1 MQYRELIKGLVE
13 KAGIVGEVEIDDEE
27 RCLLEFDGFG
37 IVIQGVDAANTISFI
52 APVADLPPEN
62 PERLYRVLLEAN
74 HIFEGT
80 GGATLSVNPDG
91 GFVYLCRQL
100 DSRPLNVDELAGA
113 LDGFL
118 DTLVAWRTFIGEYRA
133 RPAEEPPAEDGLL
146 PELDDGFIRG

>member
-13 KAGIVGEVEIDDEE
+13 KAGIAGEVEIDDEE

-37 IVIQGVDAANTISFI
+37 VVIQGVDAANAITFVS
-52 APVADLPPEN
+52 PVAELPPEN

-74 HIFEGT
+74 HIFQGT

-100 DSRPLNVDELAGA
+100 DSRMLDVNELVDA

-118 DTLVAWRTFIGEYRA
+118 NTLEAWRTFIVEYRD
-133 RPAEEPPAEDGLL
+133 RPTEEKPAEGDTLSA
-146 PELDDGFIRG
+146 LDDGFIRG